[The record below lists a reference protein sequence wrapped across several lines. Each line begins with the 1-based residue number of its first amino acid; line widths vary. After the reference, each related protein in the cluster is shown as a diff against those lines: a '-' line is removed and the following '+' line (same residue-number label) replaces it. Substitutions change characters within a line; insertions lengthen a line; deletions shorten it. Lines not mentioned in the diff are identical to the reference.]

1 VSAGRAIAFAAL
13 LLASGCQGVPEREIP
28 ERAIALRWWDS
39 EAAQQR
45 SEAIAESSPE
55 SRSPQLAG
63 VARVGDVMS
72 YLQYLLG
79 VVPESEQTL
88 ERAFPGRLAL
98 LDPRDEKVAPVP
110 GVSAGALPR
119 ARSAD
124 GERLIYSQ
132 LSGRFRQLFEVE
144 LATGQ
149 TRMLTQGPGVHADGC
164 FGPAGRYVV
173 AEATLED
180 ERPVSR
186 LWLVG
191 PEVGGPVALT
201 AGPADYGPACAPDG
215 SAIAW
220 ASSDHRDV
228 DRLFSLS
235 PVQPG
240 GAPRDLG
247 PGRSPAFSPDSHWIV
262 YTVRVKGRWSL
273 YRIRPDG
280 SGRRPIGQGTLDEID
295 PSFSPDGKLVVY
307 VGDDGF
313 QKQLYLRR
321 FDGSGDRLL
330 LGSGGGTDPIW

>member
-1 VSAGRAIAFAAL
+1 VSARRVIGFAAL
-13 LLASGCQGVPEREIP
+13 AWAAGCQGIPGREIP
-28 ERAIALRWWDS
+28 ERAIALRWWDT
-39 EAAQQR
+39 EAAQER
-45 SEAIAESSPE
+45 SDFIAESSPE
-55 SRSPQLAG
+55 TQSPRLAG
-63 VARVGDVMS
+63 VARVDDFVT
-72 YLQYLLG
+72 YLQHLTG
-79 VVPESEQTL
+79 AAAEGEESL

-98 LDPRDEKVAPVP
+98 LEPHTERVAVVSGVP
-110 GVSAGALPR
+110 AGALPR

-124 GERLIYSQ
+124 GGRLIYSQ

-149 TRMLTQGPGVHADGC
+149 TRMLTHGPGVHADGC

-173 AEATLED
+173 AEAKLEG

-186 LWLVG
+186 LWLIG
-191 PEVGGPVALT
+191 SGLGAPVALT

-220 ASSDHRDV
+220 ASSDHRDA
-228 DRLFSLS
+228 DRLFSQS
-235 PVQPG
+235 PVQG
-240 GAPRDLG
+240 GAPRELG
-247 PGRSPAFSPDSHWIV
+247 PGRSPAFSPDSGWIV
-262 YTVRVKGRWSL
+262 YTARVKGRWSL

-280 SGRRPIGQGTLDEID
+280 SGRRPIGQGTLDELD

-313 QKQLYLRR
+313 QKRLYLRR